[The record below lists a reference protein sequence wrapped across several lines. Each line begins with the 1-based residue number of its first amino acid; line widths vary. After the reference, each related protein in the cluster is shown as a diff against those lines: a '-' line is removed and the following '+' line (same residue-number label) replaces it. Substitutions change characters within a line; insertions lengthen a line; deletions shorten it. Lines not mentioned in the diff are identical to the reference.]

1 MNEPERLTREIMAMI
16 VTRDLFDGAIVNLG
30 VGLPLEC
37 ANFLSSDKEILLH
50 SELGL
55 LGFGSVVNDY
65 READPY
71 LTMVGG
77 VPVTAQPGMSF
88 MSHDESFALIRGGHI
103 DVAVLG
109 GLQVDQ
115 EGNLAN
121 TQLIGKPAGNL
132 GGAQDLAYGAKKT
145 VVLMY
150 HTTSRKEK
158 KILERCTLPL
168 TTPRCVDRIVTD
180 VAVIDVESQGLVL
193 REVAPGWN
201 AEMVQSITGANL
213 IIDSELKE
221 IEL

>member
-37 ANFLSSDKEILLH
+37 ANFLSPDKEILLH

-115 EGNLAN
+115 EGNL
-121 TQLIGKPAGNL
+121 P
-132 GGAQDLAYGAKKT
+132 
-145 VVLMY
+145 
-150 HTTSRKEK
+150 
-158 KILERCTLPL
+158 IL
-168 TTPRCVDRIVTD
+168 
-180 VAVIDVESQGLVL
+180 
-193 REVAPGWN
+193 N
-201 AEMVQSITGANL
+201 
-213 IIDSELKE
+213 
-221 IEL
+221 